1 MENKN
6 TISCIFDIG
15 QVFLSYLCYH
25 ITNMI
30 RISWEIQFLVLP
42 LPYHLYINIYMST
55 INPFAR
61 PLYVMLKPAGSL
73 CNLRCK
79 YCYYLEKNNL
89 YQEQKSH
96 VISDQMLEK
105 FIKEYIESQT
115 TPDVL
120 FCWHGGET
128 LMRPISFYRKA
139 LELQR
144 TYARGRRI
152 DNSIQTNAT
161 LLTDEWCEFFRENNF
176 LVGVSIDGPQ
186 EFHDEYRRTATG
198 KPTFH
203 KVMQG
208 IRLLNKHGVE
218 WNALAVVNDFNADYP
233 LDFYHF
239 FKEIG
244 CHYIQFTPIV
254 ERKVNRNDG
263 LSLAPGMEEG
273 GELIDFSVTPE
284 QWGNF
289 LCTIFDEWVR
299 NDVGQYYIQIFDATL
314 ANWVGVQPGLCTLAK
329 ECGHAGVMEFNG
341 DVYSCDHF
349 VYPEHL
355 LGNIQNKT
363 ITEMM
368 YGEKQK
374 AFSRLKHDCL
384 PQQCRECQ
392 WQFACHGE
400 CPKNRFV
407 RDKYGNPGLN
417 YLCKGYRQ
425 FFEHVKPYMD
435 FMKGELAAQRPPA
448 NVMNFVINAE

>member
-1 MENKN
+1 
-6 TISCIFDIG
+6 
-15 QVFLSYLCYH
+15 
-25 ITNMI
+25 
-30 RISWEIQFLVLP
+30 
-42 LPYHLYINIYMST
+42 MST

-79 YCYYLEKNNL
+79 YCYYLEKNTL
-89 YQEQKSH
+89 YTEQKNH
-96 VISDQMLEK
+96 VISDEMLDK
-105 FIKEYIESQT
+105 FIREYIEAQT
-115 TPDVL
+115 SPDVL

-128 LMRPISFYRKA
+128 LMRPISFYRRA
-139 LELQR
+139 IELQR
-144 TYARGRRI
+144 KYARGRRI
-152 DNSIQTNAT
+152 DNTIQTNAT
-161 LLTDEWCEFFRENNF
+161 MLTDEWCEFFRENNF

-208 IRLLNKHGVE
+208 IRLLNKHNVE

-233 LDFYHF
+233 LEFYNF

-254 ERKVNRNDG
+254 ERRIERNDG

-273 GELIDFSVTPE
+273 GELVDFSVTPE
-284 QWGNF
+284 QWGKF

-299 NDVGQYYIQIFDATL
+299 HDVGTYFIQIFDATL
-314 ANWVGVQPGLCTLAK
+314 ANWVGVQPGLCSLAK

-355 LGNIQNKT
+355 LGNINEKT

-368 YGEKQK
+368 YGEKQREFAK
-374 AFSRLKHDCL
+374 LKHELL
-384 PQQCRECQ
+384 PQQCRECPVE
-392 WQFACHGE
+392 FACHGE
-400 CPKNRFV
+400 CPKNRFT

-435 FMKGELAAQRPPA
+435 FMKGELDAKRPPS
-448 NVMNFVINAE
+448 NVMNFVASAE